1 MRIMMSMDDVET
13 GRYNKISQD
22 EIEYLGDVAE
32 LFLSFLQGIGYTYV
46 KQVVVVKDDGI
57 EVATQR

>member
-13 GRYNKISQD
+13 GRYNEASQD